1 VYDIAFEAPRFDDD
15 GSLLKPARA
24 TVFHNGVLVQ
34 HASELTGPT
43 EHKARP
49 PYKAHPSRLPLSL
62 QDHGHPVRFRNIW
75 IRELRERPARP

>member
-1 VYDIAFEAPRFDDD
+1 MVGAAALGVAAGTALVDHELA
-15 GSLLKPARA
+15 
-24 TVFHNGVLVQ
+24 GVLVQ

-49 PYKAHPSRLPLSL
+49 PYEAHPSRLPLSL